1 MDVIKDEAGSPP
13 DTATTTSLSISRA
26 TIATP
31 APTST
36 TQTDRRISKRKTD
49 NSDSSKR
56 RCVSSACVACRRR
69 KSKCDGH
76 LPACAACAS
85 VYGTECVY
93 DPNSDHRRKGVYKK
107 DVDNSKLRNTTLQTL
122 IQAILNYQ
130 EEEISGLVK
139 AIRTCDSLEKVAE
152 MVTAKERGEDVDFDE
167 DTTAVVQEDGRRSN
181 SPTFEAQLSRNMGT
195 MKLDDGRLHF
205 VGGTSNLIYNDDA
218 VEDSDSD
225 SIQEFERRSSGNP
238 MTSWTTVTS
247 DPDLITHLLNHYFTW
262 HYTFFTILPKA
273 SFYKQFLQ
281 GKPREERARRKENYC
296 SPLLVNTILSLGC
309 HFTSSPGAREDPLD
323 AATAG
328 DHFFKEAKRL
338 LYEGDELAK
347 PNLATV
353 QALALMSVREA
364 GCAREAD
371 GWVYSGMA
379 FRMSCD
385 LGLSFQ
391 SPSGLV
397 LNRTDSFSEEEDDA
411 RRVTFWGCFQ
421 IDKYVIMLS
430 RHDIY

>member
-1 MDVIKDEAGSPP
+1 
-13 DTATTTSLSISRA
+13 
-26 TIATP
+26 
-31 APTST
+31 
-36 TQTDRRISKRKTD
+36 
-49 NSDSSKR
+49 
-56 RCVSSACVACRRR
+56 
-69 KSKCDGH
+69 
-76 LPACAACAS
+76 
-85 VYGTECVY
+85 VY

-107 DVDNSKLRNTTLQTL
+107 DVDNSKSRNTTLHTL

-130 EEEISGLVK
+130 EDEIPGLVK
-139 AIRTCDSLEKVAE
+139 AIRTCESLEKVAE
-152 MVTAKERGEDVDFDE
+152 MVAAKERGEEVDFDW
-167 DTTAVVQEDGRRSN
+167 DNATIVQEDGRRSN

-218 VEDSDSD
+218 VENSDDD

-238 MTSWTTVTS
+238 ITSWTTVTS

-281 GKPREERARRKENYC
+281 GKPREEKTRRKENYC

-309 HFTSSPGAREDPLD
+309 HFTSNPGAREDPLD
-323 AATAG
+323 AVTAG

-338 LYEGDELAK
+338 LYEGEELAK

-364 GCAREAD
+364 GCAREAN

-391 SPSGLV
+391 TPGGLV
-397 LNRTDSFSEEEDDA
+397 LNRTESFNEEEDDA

-421 IDKYVIMLS
+421 IDKYVSTSSQCLS
-430 RHDIY
+430 Y

>member
-1 MDVIKDEAGSPP
+1 MDGQTKDEVDSPL
-13 DTATTTSLSISRA
+13 DTATTSAANSRA
-26 TIATP
+26 T
-31 APTST
+31 TST
-36 TQTDRRISKRKTD
+36 PGPSSTPQADGKTHKRKTD
-49 NSDSSKR
+49 SADTLKR
-56 RCVSSACVACRRR
+56 RCVSTACIACRRR
-69 KSKCDGH
+69 KSKCDGN

-85 VYGTECVY
+85 VYGTQCVY

-107 DVDNSKLRNTTLQTL
+107 DVDNSKTRNTTLHTL

-130 EEEISGLVK
+130 EEEVSALVG
-139 AIRTCDSLEKVAE
+139 AIRTCESLEKVAE
-152 MVTAKERGEDVDFDE
+152 MVTARERGEDVDLDE
-167 DTTAVVQEDGRRSN
+167 DIAALVQEDGRDNN
-181 SPTFEAQLSRNMGT
+181 SPTIETRLSRSMGT

-205 VGGTSNLIYNDDA
+205 VGGTSNLIFNDNA
-218 VEDSDSD
+218 VEYSDED
-225 SIQEFERRSSGNP
+225 SIEEFQRRSSGNP
-238 MTSWTTVTS
+238 ITSWTTVTS
-247 DPDLITHLLNHYFTW
+247 DPDLVTHLLNHYFTW

-281 GKPREERARRKENYC
+281 GKPREEKARRKENYC
-296 SPLLVNTILSLGC
+296 SPLLVNTMLSLGC
-309 HFTSSPGAREDPLD
+309 HFTSNPGAREDPSD

-328 DHFFKEAKRL
+328 EHFFKEAKRL
-338 LYEGDELAK
+338 LYEGEELSK

-364 GCAREAD
+364 GCAREAN

-391 SPSGLV
+391 TPGGLA
-397 LNRTDSFSEEEDDA
+397 LNRTESFDDEEEDA

-421 IDKYVIMLS
+421 IDKYVTMCVCCLN
-430 RHDIY
+430 Y